1 VTKAVQGLPARMD
14 YSAIPNYYLNLV
26 MPWVNDLEEL
36 KLSLHIF
43 RLISRKK
50 GGFQYTSRGELLA
63 DPAIIESIAKKE
75 CSAEESLDRAISM
88 AVTRGIIIALKAED
102 GSGSQEIYVLNTPAN
117 REAVES
123 GTIRIDNKKMN
134 YHTSTIIE
142 QMPDIF
148 TCYEENIGM
157 LTPMIADELRLA
169 EQSYPKQWI
178 IQAIGEAALNNKRN
192 WRYISRILER
202 WLTEGKANGTYQQ
215 NNPED
220 DPSKYTTGKY
230 QRFVQR

>member
-1 VTKAVQGLPARMD
+1 MTKAVQGLPARMD

-142 QMPDIF
+142 Q
-148 TCYEENIGM
+148 
-157 LTPMIADELRLA
+157 
-169 EQSYPKQWI
+169 
-178 IQAIGEAALNNKRN
+178 
-192 WRYISRILER
+192 
-202 WLTEGKANGTYQQ
+202 
-215 NNPED
+215 
-220 DPSKYTTGKY
+220 
-230 QRFVQR
+230 